1 MSAKRGGTLLVK
13 RSNSDSPETFTTI
26 GAIRNAT
33 LSINGSPIDVTT
45 VDDVDGNDEIWRAS
59 ITGVKEMTISGDGIG
74 KAIEPIQ
81 SVYEDFATGAQ
92 TNYEIV
98 VPYVGTW
105 TVTMIITEMS
115 FEGPYDGA
123 LTFSFSMTAAAAP
136 SFVAET

>member
-13 RSNSDSPETFTTI
+13 RGDGESSEVFTTV

-33 LSINGSPIDVTT
+33 LNINGSPIDVTT
-45 VDDVDGNDEIWRAS
+45 VDDVDANNEIWRAS
-59 ITGVKEMTISGDGIG
+59 ITGLKELSISGDGIG

-81 SVYEDFATGAQ
+81 SVYEDFANGTI

-105 TVTMIITEMS
+105 TVAMIVTEMS

-123 LTFSFSMTAAAAP
+123 LTFSLGLASAAAP
-136 SFVAET
+136 TFEAET